1 MLTFRVDLISHI
13 GYRWIFCEFYFRESW
28 FYQCFIYFDFF
39 CGLFFSWL
47 LWVTKFLPNFP
58 IFLIALCG
66 YKRLNS
72 RLNTWEEIKRSR
84 YNTKIY
90 ILLSMFSWS
99 TIYYYVIIHESSTL
113 FSCLY
118 LYCFITCKVFL
129 TWTSLIDREPNIKMQ
144 VLQILE
150 NKKTTTTKIRVD
162 LIMQIGYR
170 WIFWEDLDREKI
182 GKNSRKSRQFV
193 L

>member
-1 MLTFRVDLISHI
+1 MDIKDLILD
-13 GYRWIFCEFYFRESW
+13 WIPGRRSKGADIIQRFT
-28 FYQCFIYFDFF
+28 FF
-39 CGLFFSWL
+39 
-47 LWVTKFLPNFP
+47 FLCS
-58 IFLIALCG
+58 LDQQ
-66 YKRLNS
+66 
-72 RLNTWEEIKRSR
+72 
-84 YNTKIY
+84 Y
-90 ILLSMFSWS
+90 IM
-99 TIYYYVIIHESSTL
+99 YVIIHESSTL

-170 WIFWEDLDREKI
+170 WIFWENLDREKI